1 MKLKTA
7 IVCLE
12 QDKFVKY
19 HNIGCEYR
27 FKSFLEQ
34 KFQKWKFITW
44 YDKKTREK
52 LFVESFSFDLSKN

>member
-7 IVCLE
+7 IVCIDE
-12 QDKFVKY
+12 NKFVKY
-19 HNIGCEYR
+19 RNITSETR
-27 FKSFLEQ
+27 FKAFLAREY
-34 KFQKWKFITW
+34 KKWRFITW